1 LLLLAYAN
9 AGAII
14 GPSVNTESG
23 STCPGSAAWV
33 HAKTEISVSFSNS
46 CADVMKEI
54 EARVKGPWT
63 DPHNNGTYTIT
74 SSSATQMALNHVTGS
89 KKYTDKVLLTFSGSG
104 STCSVD
110 ACSESQVT
118 SVLDFSTNFCNIHDL
133 YCSDS
138 GCNADGAA
146 HTKLTYKEDVKTC
159 SSGQKSTS
167 DCYKTTAG
175 GVTPLLMSEV
185 ATPYCLHNEDKTPGH
200 IKCYEACSL
209 TGAKFKAKGYNE
221 TGSCPIHFNTKDT
234 TSTETQ
240 CPDGVTNLKYCAST
254 KLNVTL
260 TTKGEAGLCHHN
272 EDAVDHKCYEA
283 CAVKDFVM
291 KGFATEGFC
300 PDKYNLEES
309 SKTVRECPDG
319 KTNIKYCAAT
329 AVEVTVRTIGTK

>member
-1 LLLLAYAN
+1 MGVHKMKFFAPLLLLAYAN

-133 YCSDS
+133 YCSDA
-138 GCNADGAA
+138 GCNPIAGGN
-146 HTKLTYKEDVKTC
+146 KLTYTEKIIEN
-159 SSGQKSTS
+159 SSKQHSTS
-167 DCYKTTAG
+167 DCYKSSAAVAEVQQLLSDGLPNDGAAAKEKRLLTTEDHWIGIVETAK
-175 GVTPLLMSEV
+175 
-185 ATPYCLHNEDKTPGH
+185 ATPAWCKKLPLH
-200 IKCYEACSL
+200 A
-209 TGAKFKAKGYNE
+209 
-221 TGSCPIHFNTKDT
+221 
-234 TSTETQ
+234 
-240 CPDGVTNLKYCAST
+240 LKSA
-254 KLNVTL
+254 
-260 TTKGEAGLCHHN
+260 
-272 EDAVDHKCYEA
+272 
-283 CAVKDFVM
+283 
-291 KGFATEGFC
+291 
-300 PDKYNLEES
+300 P
-309 SKTVRECPDG
+309 P
-319 KTNIKYCAAT
+319 CAAL
-329 AVEVTVRTIGTK
+329 AQALVDTVNE